1 MDKYTNMEQPREMN
15 LFDLFA
21 ALGRS
26 IGRCTK
32 SIVTM
37 LSRMIRLSFRQWW
50 IILII
55 TLLIVAYAVY
65 TSSEKNHIYNVDAVA
80 ILNGVSKDIVSREF
94 MALEKSS
101 YKFTHQNLATM
112 LNIAPE
118 LAVGNYRFVTFDVI
132 DFMADDIIDGIDFDH
147 KIPFTDSAAIHVPY
161 MLALQFRTK
170 RPNNVPQL
178 QEAIMQYLNTREG
191 ILAPYAQ
198 FRANLEREAKFHHDQ
213 LEKLDSLTSV
223 FYFSHN
229 QEAQLSMQ
237 ESKSGIV
244 LGGREIKLF
253 LEDIQDEIE
262 VLNRID
268 NRLAYASAP
277 VVLQTPFVINPKAIN
292 GPIKSIAIAL
302 VVGWLLGLCVAALV
316 ENRKDI
322 FLWLKRK

>member
-1 MDKYTNMEQPREMN
+1 MEQPREMN

-21 ALGRS
+21 AMGRG
-26 IGRCTK
+26 IGRGMK
-32 SIVTM
+32 SLVAM

-50 IILII
+50 IV
-55 TLLIVAYAVY
+55 LIVVLMAIASAFYA
-65 TSSEKNHIYNVDAVA
+65 SLDKNRIYNVDAVA

-101 YKFTHQNLATM
+101 YKFAHQNLATM
-112 LNIAPE
+112 LNISPE

-132 DFMADDIIDGIDFDH
+132 DFMADNLVDGIDFDCEV
-147 KIPFTDSAAIHVPY
+147 PLTDSTAIHIPY

-170 RPNNVPQL
+170 HPDNVPQL

-191 ILAPYAQ
+191 IVAPYAQ

-229 QEAQLSMQ
+229 QEAQLSLQ
-237 ESKSGIV
+237 ETRSGIV

-262 VLNRID
+262 ILNRID

-277 VVLQTPFVINPKAIN
+277 VVLQTPFVVDPNAMN
-292 GPIKSIAIAL
+292 GPIKLIAIAL
-302 VVGWLLGLCVAALV
+302 ILGWLLGLAVAALV
-316 ENRKDI
+316 E
-322 FLWLKRK
+322 KRKEVLSWLRRK